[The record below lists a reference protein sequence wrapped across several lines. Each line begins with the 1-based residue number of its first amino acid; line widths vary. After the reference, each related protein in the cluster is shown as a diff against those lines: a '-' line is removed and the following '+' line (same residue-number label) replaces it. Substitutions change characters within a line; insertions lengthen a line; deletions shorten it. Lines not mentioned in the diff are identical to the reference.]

1 LGIRRKG
8 CPAVYRMAT
17 GYTLCGRGA
26 AWATTNLGP
35 EGLRVASRTACSP
48 RGLRTTAWVPHGT
61 LSRSELVRREGD
73 ACEGRG
79 HGGTDCAGVL
89 LVGPERVVGQWRAER
104 PSVGCY
110 TRPQS
115 TDPGLVSQSAETR
128 WQRVCDNGVTT
139 ACAAVSECV
148 VLKYRL
154 PYTNRTVGAFVQQRI
169 YGVLL

>member
-1 LGIRRKG
+1 
-8 CPAVYRMAT
+8 MAT

-26 AWATTNLGP
+26 AWATINLGP

-139 ACAAVSECV
+139 ACAAVSECGSEV
-148 VLKYRL
+148 PSSVYE
-154 PYTNRTVGAFVQQRI
+154 PYSWRFCSAENIRSFIVTTENNTGSSLGQR
-169 YGVLL
+169 